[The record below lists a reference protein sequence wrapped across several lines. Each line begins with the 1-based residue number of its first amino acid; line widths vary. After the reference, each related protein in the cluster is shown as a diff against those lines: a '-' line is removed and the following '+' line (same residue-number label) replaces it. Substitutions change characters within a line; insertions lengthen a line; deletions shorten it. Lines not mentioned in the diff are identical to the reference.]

1 MNTLTTVQFELP
13 ATYASLEPLG
23 AQLRAAL
30 AQVDGM
36 AEPDVMIYNIQ
47 LAADEIFA
55 NIAGHAYEGQADG
68 SVKVT
73 LTFDASSRTFSIDLH
88 DTGAP
93 FDPSSVPEPDL
104 EALQEGGY
112 GLFLVQHLMDG
123 MTYST
128 GPEGNH
134 WLLVKQL

>member
-1 MNTLTTVQFELP
+1 MKAPGRIQFELP

-23 AQLRAAL
+23 TQLRAVL
-30 AQVDGM
+30 ADIDGLT
-36 AEPDVMIYNIQ
+36 EPDITIYNIQ

-55 NIAGHAYEGQADG
+55 NIAGHAYEGRADG
-68 SVKVT
+68 SVTVT
-73 LTFDASSRTFSIDLH
+73 LSFNAASRAFTIDLH

-112 GLFLVQHLMDG
+112 GLFLVQTLMDD
-123 MTYST
+123 MVYSS

-134 WLLVKQL
+134 WKLVKQL

>member
-1 MNTLTTVQFELP
+1 MTSPGSIQFELP
-13 ATYASLEPLG
+13 ATYASLEPLS

-30 AQVDGM
+30 ADIDGL
-36 AEPDVMIYNIQ
+36 AEPDITIYNIQ

-55 NIAGHAYEGQADG
+55 NIAGHAYEGHPDG
-68 SVKVT
+68 SVAVT
-73 LTFDASSRTFSIDLH
+73 LSFDAGSRTFTIDLH

-112 GLFLVQHLMDG
+112 GLFLVQSLMDD
-123 MTYST
+123 MIYST